1 MSTEHKGQ
9 SATMNYNELVLK
21 IKDKDP
27 FALSR
32 WGDGEWLNIRK
43 APGTNCDGNIYYPDL
58 GDYLEKIVNVKQD
71 YYMGA
76 QDYKK
81 FNLLSDVEK
90 YDKQSWIDADMLHK
104 ASMDGNLDSL
114 ITVLEEVEVVY
125 IGNETLKDLSFVDT
139 FVAIPAKNV
148 WRFRERVIEVIK
160 TTITTEHKTYLFSAG
175 MATNVFIHE
184 LWNHNKNNSYID
196 VGSVFDPYVGR
207 NTRSYHKNL
216 KIETRNQ

>member
-1 MSTEHKGQ
+1 
-9 SATMNYNELVLK
+9 
-21 IKDKDP
+21 
-27 FALSR
+27 
-32 WGDGEWLNIRK
+32 
-43 APGTNCDGNIYYPDL
+43 L

-114 ITVLEEVEVVY
+114 INVLEDVEVVY
-125 IGNETLKDLSFVDT
+125 IGNEALKDLSFVDT

-148 WRFRERVIEVIK
+148 WRFRDRVMEVIK

-216 KIETRNQ
+216 KIATRNQ